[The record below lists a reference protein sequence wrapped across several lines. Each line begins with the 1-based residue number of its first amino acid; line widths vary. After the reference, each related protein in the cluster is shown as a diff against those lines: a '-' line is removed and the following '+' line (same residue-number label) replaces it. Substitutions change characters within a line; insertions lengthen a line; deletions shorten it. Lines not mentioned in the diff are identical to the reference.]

1 MELGETVV
9 TPPDPNRPA
18 STPMTLDEVAAATG
32 FSRTTVRFVVNGQ
45 AERYRIKAQTRDQIE
60 QFIREHGIVIDRT
73 ARSLRLQRSD
83 AIGLVLPDLAN
94 PFFAHLTA
102 ALEDLCHA
110 AGLVLLTT
118 SSHDDPAGEARAVTR
133 LLERGVD
140 GMVIAPCSPRIALPP
155 SGGRRSCA
163 VVMTDRAFPGQP
175 YPVVVTD
182 NEAAGRRLADIL
194 LAERGD
200 AVFLAASRWLPSI
213 EERIRGFL
221 SACSKYGLDDAEA
234 RVFSSESDDVAAG
247 RRLMEQA
254 ITNRGGLP
262 RAFVCSS
269 LLVFEGALQAIGV
282 RNGRLPPDLL
292 LGTFDHHPL
301 LEFLPN
307 RVVSARQDEKA
318 IARTIFRCLTDQL
331 KNRPVHAER
340 LVVEGHIWRN
350 GNLDDR

>member
-9 TPPDPNRPA
+9 TPPDPNRSA

-45 AERYRIKAQTRDQIE
+45 AERYRIKAQTREQIE

-182 NEAAGRRLADIL
+182 NQAAGHRLADIL

-200 AVFLAASRWLPSI
+200 AVFLAASRWLPSV
-213 EERIRGFL
+213 EERIRGFVA
-221 SACSKYGLDDAEA
+221 ACAEHGLEDGEA

-247 RRLMEQA
+247 RRLMTEA
-254 ITNRGGLP
+254 MASRGGLP
-262 RAFVCSS
+262 KAFVCSS
-269 LLVFEGALQAIGV
+269 LLVFEGALEAIGAQD
-282 RNGRLPPDLL
+282 GRLPPDML

-301 LEFLPN
+301 LDFLPN
-307 RVVSARQDEKA
+307 RIVSARQDEKA
-318 IARTIFRCLTDQL
+318 IAETIFRCLTDQL
-331 KNRPVHAER
+331 EGKPPRPER
-340 LVVEGHIWRN
+340 LVIDSRIWRN
-350 GNLDDR
+350 SDRT